1 MNVSVEFVDFF
12 CLSIF
17 MSSSEDSHFMKCLS
31 THPVLIFKR
40 PPAGEEEK
48 RERGLGRQIVMV
60 TRLGGGTRGGGVV
73 WDGVFTN

>member
-1 MNVSVEFVDFF
+1 MV
-12 CLSIF
+12 F
-17 MSSSEDSHFMKCLS
+17 MSSPEDSHFMKCLS

-48 RERGLGRQIVMV
+48 WERGLGMQIVMV
-60 TRLGGGTRGGGVV
+60 TRLGGRVE